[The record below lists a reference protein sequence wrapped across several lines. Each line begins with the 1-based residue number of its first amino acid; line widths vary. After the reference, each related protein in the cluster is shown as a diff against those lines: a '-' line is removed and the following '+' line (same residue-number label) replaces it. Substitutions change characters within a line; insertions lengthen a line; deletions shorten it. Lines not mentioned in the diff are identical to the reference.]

1 VKKVKV
7 NKSSKLIAVVSI
19 VAVVCLGLL
28 VLEAQT
34 KVLRHTIDNFV
45 YDNKNHYLPCDK
57 LPTEAEVNRV
67 VQEHKNIV
75 EAIEK
80 VNSGLVGVEIDATTC
95 SGKADLVIWYGSD
108 ADRIEIEKIIG
119 GNTFFGIPYRLNN
132 R

>member
-1 VKKVKV
+1 M
-7 NKSSKLIAVVSI
+7 NKSSKIITIASI
-19 VAVVCLGLL
+19 VAIVCLGLF

-57 LPTEAEVNRV
+57 LPMEAEVNRV
-67 VQEHKNIV
+67 VQEHQNIV

-95 SGKADLVIWYGSD
+95 S
-108 ADRIEIEKIIG
+108 
-119 GNTFFGIPYRLNN
+119 
-132 R
+132 